1 MLQIHPS
8 KTPIILDKVA
18 SLTTIR
24 DIEIFEFSFMKTLA
38 GMLNVNIISLYKCQ
52 SFNESC
58 HLIQFDVDVDI
69 ATSEDGDD
77 ESHGIHIEDIKVPEE
92 IKRAQDWIEST
103 GEIYSIKKEDK
114 FNIVYPVTGLKGGVG
129 YLSIIINHQL
139 SDAENLV
146 ISSLLS
152 ISQNFYGLLEENQ
165 KDKLTGLL
173 NRKTFDDNIT
183 KIQNILSSRS
193 DDPPYLA
200 EEKRQNDSSDEFWLC
215 ILDIDFFKKVN
226 DTFGHVYGDEVLLML
241 SQEMRKTFRPNDLL
255 FRFGG
260 EEFVVVVK
268 VENKQKA
275 EQAFERFR
283 VAIEKFR
290 FPQVGQVTISLGATL
305 IMQQHAIASDI
316 VGRAD
321 DALYYAKEHGRNK
334 LFFYE
339 DLLAAGI
346 FTESVEDGDIEL
358 F

>member
-8 KTPIILDKVA
+8 KTPVILDKVA

-24 DIEIFEFSFMKTLA
+24 DIDIFEFSFLKTLA
-38 GMLNVNIISLYKCQ
+38 GMLNVNIVSLYKCQ
-52 SFNESC
+52 NFNESC
-58 HLIQFDVDVDI
+58 RLIQYNVNI
-69 ATSEDGDD
+69 AASEDGYD
-77 ESHGIHIEDIKVPEE
+77 ESHGIRVETINMPEE
-92 IKRAQDWIEST
+92 IKRARDWVDAT
-103 GEIYSIKKEDK
+103 GEIYSVKKEDK
-114 FNIVYPVTGLKGGVG
+114 FNIVYPVAGLQGNVG

-139 SDAENLV
+139 SNADNLV

-152 ISQNFYGLLEENQ
+152 ISQNFHSLLEENQ

-173 NRKTFDDNIT
+173 NRKTFDDNIA
-183 KIQNILSSRS
+183 KIQNILNSRIV
-193 DDPPYLA
+193 DTPYLG

-215 ILDIDFFKKVN
+215 IIDIDFFKKIN
-226 DTFGHVYGDEVLLML
+226 DNFGHVYGDEVLLML
-241 SQEMRKTFRPNDLL
+241 SQEMRKAFRPDDLL

-260 EEFVVVVK
+260 EEFVVIVK
-268 VENKQKA
+268 VKNKQEA
-275 EQAFERFR
+275 ELVFERFR

-305 IMQQHAIASDI
+305 IMQEHAIGSDI

-339 DLLAAGI
+339 DLLANGI
-346 FTESVEDGDIEL
+346 FTETVEDGDVEL